1 MSTTHR
7 IPGVLYRADPR
18 DGEVPLIFDSPHSG
32 TDYPEDFD
40 HTCPRQVLRTAED
53 TYVDELYSAAPAE
66 GATLIGALFP
76 RSYIDANRH
85 IADMDQ
91 ALLAEPWPHPL
102 KPGVKT
108 KMGMGLIRRL
118 AVPKLP
124 VYSRKLGVAEVQ
136 ARIDKYYHA
145 YHAELAGAA
154 DRLHARFGGL
164 WHVDCHSMKS
174 VSNGM
179 ATEGPGVPRA
189 DFVLGDRDGT
199 TCAPELTQF
208 VRQFLETRRYDVRI
222 NDPYKGVELV
232 RRHGRP
238 KENRHSLQIEVNRK
252 LYMDEESFERNANFP
267 KLKADLDALVAAL
280 AGFARERLRAA

>member
-53 TYVDELYSAAPAE
+53 TFVDELYLAAPAE

-145 YHAELAGAA
+145 YHAELAAAA

-208 VRQFLETRRYDVRI
+208 VRQFLEKRGYDVRI

-252 LYMDEESFERNANFP
+252 LYMDEESFVRNANFP

-280 AGFARERLRAA
+280 AGFARERARAA